1 MTSHFSAVIP
11 LKGPNLCDIL
21 KMQARSISSI
31 RRSELSQAAFE
42 AVIRYGLRGTTL
54 EKVGE
59 IAGVSKGV
67 VLHHFKDKS
76 ALLEAVFRRSNSVL
90 SMSLLRLYRHA
101 ESPYERFWAIAY
113 ANFSET
119 IYNRE
124 VCQAWVSLLAEVP
137 HNAMCQRV
145 QAANNARIKSNLSHE
160 LRHFL
165 EGDRVPEV
173 ANLLGNL
180 IDGIWVRAGLFAIT
194 PDCEKALNEFE
205 FTTLYLVGA
214 SLDEEK
220 HHKDAREKIKT
231 IAKIAL
237 SPELFRPQ

>member
-1 MTSHFSAVIP
+1 LTSHFSAVIP

-173 ANLLGNL
+173 ANLLGTL

>member
-1 MTSHFSAVIP
+1 MGLS
-11 LKGPNLCDIL
+11 LKKDPNLCDVQ
-21 KMQARSISSI
+21 KMQARSIRSI
-31 RRSELSQAAFE
+31 RRLELSQAAFE

-101 ESPYERFWAIAY
+101 ETPYERFWAIAH

-160 LRHFL
+160 LKHFGI
-165 EGDRVPEV
+165 ESKVSEV
-173 ANLLGNL
+173 ANLLGIL
-180 IDGIWVRAGLFAIT
+180 IDGIWVRAGLFAIA
-194 PDCEKALNEFE
+194 PDCDKALDEFE
-205 FTTLYLVGA
+205 FNALHLMGSSSDQQKYHQA
-214 SLDEEK
+214 
-220 HHKDAREKIKT
+220 ARQKIKT
-231 IAKIAL
+231 IAEIAL
-237 SPELFRPQ
+237 SPELYKPN

>member
-1 MTSHFSAVIP
+1 MVGLS
-11 LKGPNLCDIL
+11 LNLEDPNLCDIQ
-21 KMQARSISSI
+21 KMQARSIRSI

-101 ESPYERFWAIAY
+101 ETPYERFWAIAY

-124 VCQAWVSLLAEVP
+124 VCQAWVSLLAEVT
-137 HNAMCQRV
+137 HNTMCQRV

-160 LRHFL
+160 LKHFVIK
-165 EGDRVPEV
+165 EKVPKV
-173 ANLLGNL
+173 ANLLGIL

-194 PDCEKALNEFE
+194 PDCNKALDEFE
-205 FTTLYLVGA
+205 FNALYLMEA
-214 SLDEEK
+214 SSDQTK
-220 HHKDAREKIKT
+220 FHKAARKKIKT
-231 IAKIAL
+231 IAEIAL
-237 SPELFRPQ
+237 SPELFKPT

>member
-1 MTSHFSAVIP
+1 
-11 LKGPNLCDIL
+11 
-21 KMQARSISSI
+21 MQARSISAI

-76 ALLEAVFRRSNSVL
+76 ALLEAVFRRSNSL
-90 SMSLLRLYRHA
+90 LNISLLRLYRHA

-160 LRHFL
+160 LKHFL
-165 EGDRVPEV
+165 SGNRVSEV
-173 ANLLGNL
+173 ANLLGTL

-194 PDCEKALNEFE
+194 PDCEKALDEFE
-205 FTTLYLVGA
+205 FTTLYLLEA
-214 SLDEEK
+214 SSEQQIY
-220 HHKDAREKIKT
+220 HRAAREKIKT

-237 SPELFRPQ
+237 SPELFQPK

>member
-1 MTSHFSAVIP
+1 
-11 LKGPNLCDIL
+11 
-21 KMQARSISSI
+21 MQARSISSI

-76 ALLEAVFRRSNSVL
+76 ALLEAVFRRSNSL
-90 SMSLLRLYRHA
+90 LNISLLRLYRHT

-137 HNAMCQRV
+137 HNSMCQRV

-165 EGDRVPEV
+165 VENRVSEV
-173 ANLLGNL
+173 ANLLGTL

-194 PDCEKALNEFE
+194 PDCEKALDEFE
-205 FTTLYLVGA
+205 FTTLYLLEA
-214 SLDEEK
+214 SSEQQIY
-220 HHKDAREKIKT
+220 HRAAREKIKT

-237 SPELFRPQ
+237 SPELFQPK

>member
-1 MTSHFSAVIP
+1 
-11 LKGPNLCDIL
+11 
-21 KMQARSISSI
+21 MQARSISSI

-76 ALLEAVFRRSNSVL
+76 ALLEAVFRRSNSL
-90 SMSLLRLYRHA
+90 LNISLLRLYRHT

-160 LRHFL
+160 LKHFL
-165 EGDRVPEV
+165 LENRVSKV
-173 ANLLGNL
+173 ANLLGTL

-194 PDCEKALNEFE
+194 PDCEKALDEFE
-205 FTTLYLVGA
+205 FTTLYLLEA
-214 SLDEEK
+214 SSEQQK
-220 HHKDAREKIKT
+220 YHRAARKKIKT

-237 SPELFRPQ
+237 SPELFQPK

>member
-1 MTSHFSAVIP
+1 LTSHFSAVIP

-173 ANLLGNL
+173 ANLLGTL

-237 SPELFRPQ
+237 SPELFRP

>member
-21 KMQARSISSI
+21 KMQARSIGSI

-90 SMSLLRLYRHA
+90 NMSLLRLYRHA

-173 ANLLGNL
+173 ANLLGTL

>member
-1 MTSHFSAVIP
+1 MTSHFSAVIS

-173 ANLLGNL
+173 ANLLGTL